1 MRTCAVGVVLLAMSW
16 ANAATWRVDP
26 AGDDA
31 AAGTSAAPFRTW
43 QRAVDVANPG
53 DLIDINSGN
62 YAVSGNRRDG
72 VRIVRSGTP
81 VAPIV
86 LRGIGN
92 SPPVLDCS
100 GLTYS
105 GSIYCLQIEANDWQI
120 EGVAVRG
127 AKQPAPLAYAT
138 GIQLSSAQRVV
149 LRRVESFEHEGT
161 GIRIVGDARGN
172 RLERCDSYRNYDPLN
187 GGGNAD
193 GFDISFL
200 DTTAAGNVVME
211 SRAFAN
217 SDDGFD
223 LWMAEAAVRLEANYA
238 FSNGYIPGTDSVAGN
253 GDGFK
258 LGMNTTGPRHQ
269 VIRNLAFANRS
280 RGFDANG
287 ASGAVDVINNTAWQ
301 IGGPPFSFVQAVGH
315 RLRNNVSFGASNSLH
330 AAVDV
335 MSNSWTLPVVVNSL
349 DFQSVDVA
357 AAALTR
363 GTLGELP
370 ATTLLALNGN
380 SDLIDQ
386 GVLIVG
392 ISYNGIA
399 PDLGAREFAATEFA
413 NGFE

>member
-1 MRTCAVGVVLLAMSW
+1 
-16 ANAATWRVDP
+16 VDT

-31 AAGTSAAPFRTW
+31 AAGTIAAPFRTW
-43 QRAVDVANPG
+43 QRAADVANPG
-53 DLIDINSGN
+53 DLIEINSGT
-62 YAVSGNRRDG
+62 YAISGNRRDG
-72 VRIVRSGTP
+72 VKIVRSGTLL
-81 VAPIV
+81 APII
-86 LRGIGN
+86 LRGVGTT
-92 SPPVLDCS
+92 PPVLDCA

-120 EGVAVRG
+120 ERVAVRC
-127 AKQPAPLAYAT
+127 AKQPAQLAYAT
-138 GIQLSSAQRVV
+138 GIQLSSTQRVV
-149 LRRVESFEHEGT
+149 LRRVEAFEHEGT

-172 RLERCDSYRNYDPLN
+172 RLERCDSYRNFDPLN
-187 GGGNAD
+187 SGGNAD
-193 GFDISFL
+193 GVDISFL
-200 DTTAAGNVVME
+200 DSTAVGNVVVE
-211 SRAFAN
+211 SRAFQN

-238 FSNGYIPGTDSVAGN
+238 FGNGYIPGTNSVAGN

-287 ASGAVDVINNTAWQ
+287 ASGSVDVINNTAWQ

-315 RLRNNVSFGASNSLH
+315 RLRNNVSFGASNSLD

-335 MSNSWTLPVVVNSL
+335 LSNSWTLPVVVNSL
-349 DFQSVDVA
+349 DFQNLDIA
-357 AAALTR
+357 AAASNR
-363 GTLGELP
+363 GPFGDLP
-370 ATTLLALNGN
+370 AVSLLALTST

-386 GVLIVG
+386 GVVIAG
-392 ISYNGIA
+392 ISYNGVA
-399 PDLGAREFAATEFA
+399 PDLGAREFAAVEFA